1 MKSTALGA
9 ENIIFISD
17 AHEKFYYEKLQ
28 EVRYQ
33 DVYHKAL
40 CYCLGING
48 DTRKNADRIY
58 NFKTGSVKTKCLHEG
73 WQTSGSLKVVRI
85 HQRFNPDLQIEG
97 ILFTMDSSH
106 YNNSKRNKQAVRDAY
121 RAEIIIFD
129 QTIPRTEA
137 LAETASEGVS
147 IFSYDAKGKGAY
159 SYQALVQEVLNH
171 A

>member
-1 MKSTALGA
+1 MKDGR
-9 ENIIFISD
+9 
-17 AHEKFYYEKLQ
+17 Q
-28 EVRYQ
+28 
-33 DVYHKAL
+33 
-40 CYCLGING
+40 
-48 DTRKNADRIY
+48 
-58 NFKTGSVKTKCLHEG
+58 
-73 WQTSGSLKVVRI
+73 
-85 HQRFNPDLQIEG
+85 G

-121 RAEIIIFD
+121 GAEIRIFD

-147 IFSYDAKGKGAY
+147 IFSYYAKGKGAY

>member
-17 AHEKFYYEKLQ
+17 AHEKFYYEKSQ

-73 WQTSGSLKVVRI
+73 WQTSGSEYSRAVT
-85 HQRFNPDLQIEG
+85 PQI
-97 ILFTMDSSH
+97 
-106 YNNSKRNKQAVRDAY
+106 RQAGNRLSG
-121 RAEIIIFD
+121 
-129 QTIPRTEA
+129 
-137 LAETASEGVS
+137 LAETAYASLL
-147 IFSYDAKGKGAY
+147 A
-159 SYQALVQEVLNH
+159 
-171 A
+171 